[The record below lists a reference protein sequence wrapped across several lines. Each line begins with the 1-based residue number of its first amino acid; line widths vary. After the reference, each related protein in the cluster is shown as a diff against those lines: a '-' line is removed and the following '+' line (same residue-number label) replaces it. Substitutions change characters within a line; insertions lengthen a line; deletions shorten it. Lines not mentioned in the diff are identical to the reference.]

1 MSKILFISGA
11 PHIHSSESVKKI
23 MWGVVIAL
31 IPTLLVSVF
40 FFGFAALSLVGVSV
54 AACLFFEWAI
64 TKYLLKRP
72 STVGDGSAMI
82 TGLLLAFNLPPE
94 LPFWMVILGAF
105 VAIGIAK
112 MAFGGLGNNPFNP
125 ALVGRA
131 FLLVSFPVEMT
142 KWTAPKPLFGNFAV
156 DATTGATPLSY
167 IKEML
172 GNGMGMNEILA
183 NLHASDLFLGMSAG
197 SLGEVSELAI
207 LIGGV
212 YMLYKR
218 IISWHVPVAFVG
230 CAFVFTSI
238 LWMVDPTQF
247 IPPTIHLVSGGML
260 LGAVFMATDMV
271 TSPMTSAGKL
281 IFGAF
286 CGILT
291 ILIRDFGAYPEGV
304 SFAILIMNAFVP
316 LLNRLFPPKR
326 FGY

>member
-1 MSKILFISGA
+1 MAKILFISGA
-11 PHIHSSESVKKI
+11 PHIHSPESVKKI
-23 MWGVVIAL
+23 MWNVVIAL

-64 TKYLLKRP
+64 TKYLLKKP

-131 FLLVSFPVEMT
+131 FLLISFPVDMT
-142 KWTAPKPLFGNFAV
+142 TWTYPKPLLGNFAI
-156 DATTGATPLSY
+156 DATSGATPLSY

-172 GNGMGMNEILA
+172 GNGMSMKEILA
-183 NLHASDLFLGMSAG
+183 NLNDVDLFLGMSAG
-197 SLGEVSELAI
+197 SLGEVSEFAI
-207 LIGGV
+207 LIGGL

-218 IISWHVPVAFVG
+218 IITWHIPVAFIG
-230 CAFVFTSI
+230 SAFLFTGI
-238 LWMVDPTQF
+238 LWMIDPTQF
-247 IPPTIHLVSGGML
+247 IPPTTQLITGGLL

-271 TSPMTSAGKL
+271 TSPMTWKGML
-281 IFGAF
+281 IFGVG
-286 CGILT
+286 CGVIT
-291 ILIRDFGAYPEGV
+291 ILIRNFGAYPEGV

-316 LLNRLFPPKR
+316 LLNKLFPPKR

>member
-64 TKYLLKRP
+64 TKYLLKKP

-142 KWTAPKPLFGNFAV
+142 KWTAPKPLFGDFAV

-183 NLHASDLFLGMSAG
+183 NLNASDLFLGMSAG

-207 LIGGV
+207 LIGGL

-218 IISWHVPVAFVG
+218 IISWHIPVAFVG

-260 LGAVFMATDMV
+260 LGAVFM
-271 TSPMTSAGKL
+271 
-281 IFGAF
+281 
-286 CGILT
+286 
-291 ILIRDFGAYPEGV
+291 
-304 SFAILIMNAFVP
+304 
-316 LLNRLFPPKR
+316 
-326 FGY
+326 